1 MENELNLR
9 RLQTASLIDALKGMA
24 VGETC
29 LTPEGYAKRGVAKTC
44 CELRRE
50 GYIFVTSCKTG
61 DLNEQV
67 ITRLK

>member
-1 MENELNLR
+1 M
-9 RLQTASLIDALKGMA
+9 GMA

-29 LTPEGYAKRGVAKTC
+29 LAPEGYDKRGVSKTC
-44 CELRRE
+44 CELKRK
-50 GYIFVTSCKTG
+50 GYIYVTSCKTG